1 MEYFVRSFKVF
12 WRSERLL
19 KQNEIR
25 LTAQKIQLNA
35 LAGFVAVFGLV
46 MLTLAVFFA
55 LVPYMGQALAAL
67 TVSGVDL
74 ALAGA
79 LLAYGRSLKPAPEVE
94 MAREM
99 RDMALSNIE
108 DEVAQAGADFV
119 ALKNDVHKLI
129 RNPVDVLLPHAIG
142 PLVSAVTRG
151 LGSMKK
157 NNN

>member
-108 DEVAQAGADFV
+108 DEVAKAEAELV

-142 PLVSAVTRG
+142 PLVTAVTRG
-151 LGSMKK
+151 LGSVKK
-157 NNN
+157 